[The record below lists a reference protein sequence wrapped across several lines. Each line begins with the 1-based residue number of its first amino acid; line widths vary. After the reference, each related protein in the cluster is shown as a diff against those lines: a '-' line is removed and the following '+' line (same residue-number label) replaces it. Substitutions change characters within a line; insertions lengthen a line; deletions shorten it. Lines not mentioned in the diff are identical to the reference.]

1 MKVAFLVQLPRSV
14 SPGQRFRIEN
24 FEPIMK
30 QNGIQPELFPF
41 IDTETHRI
49 LYKKGH
55 IVQKIFGVLRG
66 FAKRIFFLFKA
77 GKYDYIF
84 LQREEA
90 PIGPPVFEWI
100 LTKLMRKKMIL
111 DFDDAIWISDSKNK
125 LLNWIKAYWKIKWL
139 CKWAYKVSVGN
150 EYLYSFASKYN
161 NNVVLIPTCVDVVNQ
176 HNKLKDQKTNP
187 VVVGWTG
194 SHSTLRYLD
203 PFVPLFREIA
213 SGGLA
218 EILIISN
225 KAPDFSFPGMRFIS
239 WQEKT
244 EAEDILNMNIGIMP
258 LKDDAWSEGKCGLKL
273 IQYLS
278 LGIPALASPVGVNSK
293 IIEPGINGYL
303 CTTEAEWKANITD
316 LISNEQK
323 RVEMGYNG
331 RKKMV
336 EQFSIQA
343 NTGVFLGLFS

>member
-1 MKVAFLVQLPRSV
+1 MK
-14 SPGQRFRIEN
+14 E
-24 FEPIMK
+24 
-30 QNGIQPELFPF
+30 NGIETEIFPF
-41 IDTETHRI
+41 ISPNTHKI
-49 LYKKGH
+49 FYKKGH
-55 IVQKIFGVLRG
+55 VFQKITGVISG
-66 FAKRIFFLFKA
+66 FIKRIIFLFKA
-77 GKYDYIF
+77 GQYDYIF
-84 LQREEA
+84 LQREAA

-100 LTKLMRKKMIL
+100 LARLMRKKMIF

-125 LLNWIKAYWKIKWL
+125 WLNSIKAYWKIKWI

-150 EYLYSFASKYN
+150 EYLYSYASKYN
-161 NNVVLIPTCVDVVNQ
+161 NNVILIPTCVDVVNQ
-176 HNKLKDQKTNP
+176 HNKLKNQKTNP

-203 PFVPLFREIA
+203 PLVPLFQEIA
-213 SGGLA
+213 SSGLA

-225 KAPDFSFPGMRFIS
+225 KAPDFSFPGMRFIA

-273 IQYLS
+273 IQYLA

-303 CTTEAEWKANITD
+303 CSTIAEWKTSIEQ
-316 LISNEQK
+316 LIQDEQK
-323 RVEMGYNG
+323 RADMGYNG

-343 NTGVFLGLFS
+343 NAGVFLGLFR